1 MKVAN
6 SKLIETL
13 KIFLGFLPSMKN
25 EKVLDVGCG
34 ECHVSK
40 EVFAKRFMSIDLLD
54 RCPLAIQY
62 A

>member
-13 KIFLGFLPSMKN
+13 KIFLEFLPSMKN

-40 EVFAKRFMSIDLLD
+40 EVFA
-54 RCPLAIQY
+54 
-62 A
+62 